1 MLNSTKIIHN
11 NAVGTAIDAAEVLFG
26 AVYILRLLRAQVH
39 YFKCTR
45 ASIFSRR
52 VRPASR
58 YRLNILTFQ
67 NAASAPRV
75 MWQEPTIS
83 FILSRNSIESSAEM
97 EEQLIIAVQAGLAIL
112 NKFSSRAQAIFSAGN
127 PFILCWNFRVFM
139 HGSRLLS
146 NGRRHGSASI
156 AQGTERFGRRRKQ
169 RTQRFP
175 CVFRCDMWTARRYY
189 LHLPLFERGSV
200 IKA

>member
-1 MLNSTKIIHN
+1 MPWAQPLMQWKFFSGPFTYCVFCALKSIISNVH
-11 NAVGTAIDAAEVLFG
+11 ALPYFPG
-26 AVYILRLLRAQVH
+26 ASAPHRDI
-39 YFKCTR
+39 
-45 ASIFSRR
+45 
-52 VRPASR
+52 
-58 YRLNILTFQ
+58 NISTFQ
-67 NAASAPRV
+67 NAANAPRV

-83 FILSRNSIESSAEM
+83 FILSRNNIESSAEM
-97 EEQLIIAVQAGLAIL
+97 EEKLIIAVQAGLAIL

-156 AQGTERFGRRRKQ
+156 EQGTERFERRRKQ

-175 CVFRCDMWTARRYY
+175 CVFRRDMWTAPRYY